1 MIYLPRGF
9 LDHQGKSHAVARGR
23 GGAEKRVPMA
33 EEEAE
38 EEAEEKE
45 GEKVAE
51 ESEG

>member
-9 LDHQGKSHAVARGR
+9 LDHQGKSHAVARGQ

-38 EEAEEKE
+38 EEEEGK
-45 GEKVAE
+45 KVAE